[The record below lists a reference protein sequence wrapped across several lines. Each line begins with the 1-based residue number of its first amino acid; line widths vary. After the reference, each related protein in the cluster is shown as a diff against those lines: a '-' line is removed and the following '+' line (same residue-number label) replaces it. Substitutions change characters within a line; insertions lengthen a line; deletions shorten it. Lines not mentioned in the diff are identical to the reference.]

1 MGIRLM
7 REPHADEF
15 STGRLYRRSG
25 TSAEAAAGA
34 AESARLHDT
43 HRTIWAALKRKARTP
58 DELAR
63 DLGMVLNTV
72 RARCT
77 ELLQAGWVSR
87 TGERR
92 ATGAGRAAD
101 VLRAVTKDRATT

>member
-43 HRTIWAALKRKARTP
+43 HRTIWAALKRKDLAEAR
-58 DELAR
+58 
-63 DLGMVLNTV
+63 
-72 RARCT
+72 
-77 ELLQAGWVSR
+77 
-87 TGERR
+87 RR
-92 ATGAGRAAD
+92 AWATVSNASTSLESWRLVYCA
-101 VLRAVTKDRATT
+101 LRGH